1 MSERD
6 PDSNLGVYILVG
18 LLIIVLVSAIPVIA
32 AERTVLDAGHAV
44 ETMDEEDVSANV
56 TVAFR
61 EKMTATVREALAEDP
76 SVDQESPPLLTD
88 DQIQGIAETS
98 LTESY
103 VDAEL
108 NGHFERT
115 YEYIDGDRDE
125 VTLVFDLSEPKAQAI
140 AEAEAIEREARAE
153 RGPGVTNP
161 EAVPDD
167 RLVIG
172 SHLAAEFP
180 DEQNIT
186 SGGTP
191 PGEIETA
198 AASAGIFDTLVWL
211 LPALAAVLVGL
222 LYYVTRSPH
231 RTGEA
236 AGAAFLAAGVLGLVG
251 SFGGGPVARSL
262 TEGRL
267 TLENPEFAALSDGV
281 VAMVGDLFELMT
293 LQSGIIVA
301 LGLLVLV
308 VVSADEHGYFDSLRG
323 SDTAPQRRE
332 QTSQDRREQAR
343 GDRSTQH
350 SYDADE
356 ASRAERE
363 YDTGDGQPVTGT
375 EPSGAQTDQR
385 PAEPDHSVAG
395 ADRVGATDQPVT
407 ETDQSVTEPDLTD
420 PDQPTTED
428 RASTV
433 EESDETVDDG
443 STAGKAGGQ
452 TEESQEYDPDQYD
465 EHGFKRDGA
474 EQPDSRTDSDG

>member
-32 AERTVLDAGHAV
+32 AERTVLDSGHAV
-44 ETMDEEDVSANV
+44 ETMGEENVSAK
-56 TVAFR
+56 TTAAFQ
-61 EKMTATVREALAEDP
+61 EKLTATIREALAEDP
-76 SVDQESPPLLTD
+76 SVDQESNPLLTD

-115 YEYIDGDRDE
+115 YEYINGERDD
-125 VTLVFDLSEPKAQAI
+125 VTLVFDLSGPKAQAI
-140 AEAEAIEREARAE
+140 AAADASEREARAE

-198 AASAGIFDTLVWL
+198 AASSGIFDILVWL
-211 LPALAAVLVGL
+211 LPALAVVLVGL
-222 LYYVTRSPH
+222 LYYLTRSAY

-236 AGAAFLAAGVLGLVG
+236 AGAAFIAAGLLGLLG

-267 TLENPEFAALSDGV
+267 TLENPEFASLSDGV
-281 VAMVGDLFELMT
+281 VAMVGDLFELIT
-293 LQSGIIVA
+293 LQSGIILA
-301 LGLLVLV
+301 LGLVVLAV
-308 VVSADEHGYFDSLRG
+308 VYVSEHGYFDSLRG
-323 SDTAPQRRE
+323 SDTSSQRRE
-332 QTSQDRREQAR
+332 QASQDNREQVR
-343 GDRSTQH
+343 ESRERPTEH

-363 YDTGDGQPVTGT
+363 YDTGDRQPVTGT

-385 PAEPDHSVAG
+385 PSEPDHSVAG
-395 ADRVGATDQPVT
+395 ADRSDAD
-407 ETDQSVTEPDLTD
+407 TDQSVT
-420 PDQPTTED
+420 DQPFDGTDRQSTADD
-428 RASTV
+428 RATAL
-433 EESDETVDDG
+433 EESDDTLDDG
-443 STAGKAGGQ
+443 STAGPAGDNTG
-452 TEESQEYDPDQYD
+452 ESQEYDPDQYD
-465 EHGFKRDGA
+465 EHGFKRDTA
-474 EQPDSRTDSDG
+474 EKPDSRTDSDG